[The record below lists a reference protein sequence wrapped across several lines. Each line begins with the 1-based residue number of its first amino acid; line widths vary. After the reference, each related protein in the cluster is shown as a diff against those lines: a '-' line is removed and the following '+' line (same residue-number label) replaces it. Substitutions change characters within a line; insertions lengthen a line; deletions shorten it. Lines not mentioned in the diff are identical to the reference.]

1 MAVEFLLTRND
12 DMNARFSQ
20 EIHNMQVMK
29 FIWDLCLLVSPQEG
43 AVRMGNHLLV
53 LSRRNHHTG
62 RCVYRPGPQRKGQG
76 WR

>member
-43 AVRMGNHLLV
+43 AVRME
-53 LSRRNHHTG
+53 RRIKEGMRMLH
-62 RCVYRPGPQRKGQG
+62 
-76 WR
+76 